1 MENTD
6 INIYE
11 LEEYLPIFKIVV
23 EAEETASDEAE
34 SIELLELKKQFS
46 EDMEPEVLKNITEEK
61 LVRLVKRYRNIVNK
75 KKMEC
80 GCKCQICGQTFLMD
94 NGKYYCEAHHLIPI
108 SEDGSQGSENVI
120 ILCANHHRMF
130 HYAKNNISIREENGE
145 KIISIDG
152 VCYRIAV

>member
-6 INIYE
+6 ISIYE
-11 LEEYLPIFKIVV
+11 LEEYLPVYKIGDGT
-23 EAEETASDEAE
+23 ENSASDEVE
-34 SIELLELKKQFS
+34 GIELLELKKYFS
-46 EDMEPEVLKNITEEK
+46 EDMEPETLKNITEEK

-75 KKMEC
+75 KKKEC
-80 GCKCQICGQTFLMD
+80 GCRCQICGLTFLMD
-94 NGKYYCEAHHLIPI
+94 NGNYYCEAHHLIPI

-130 HYAKNNISIREENGE
+130 HYAKNNINIREENGE

>member
-6 INIYE
+6 IKIYE
-11 LEEYLPIFKIVV
+11 LEEYLPIHKIVA
-23 EAEETASDEAE
+23 EIEETSSDEAE
-34 SIELLELKKQFS
+34 GMELLELKKQFS
-46 EDMEPEVLKNITEEK
+46 EDMEPKVLKNITEEK

-80 GCKCQICGQTFLMD
+80 GCRCQICGLTFLMD
-94 NGKYYCEAHHLIPI
+94 NGSYYCEAHHLIPI

-130 HYAKNNISIREENGE
+130 HYAKNNISIREQNGE
-145 KIISIDG
+145 RIISIDG

>member
-6 INIYE
+6 IRIYE
-11 LEEYLPIFKIVV
+11 LEEYLPIYKIAD
-23 EAEETASDEAE
+23 EPEKASSDEVE
-34 SIELLELKKQFS
+34 GIELLELKKHFS

-75 KKMEC
+75 KKKEC
-80 GCKCQICGQTFLMD
+80 GYRCQICGLTFLMD
-94 NGKYYCEAHHLIPI
+94 NGNYYCEAHHLIPI

>member
-6 INIYE
+6 IKIYE
-11 LEEYLPIFKIVV
+11 LEEYLPIIKIVYGT
-23 EAEETASDEAE
+23 EESSSDEVDGV
-34 SIELLELKKQFS
+34 ELLELKKQFS
-46 EDMEPEVLKNITEEK
+46 EDMESEVLKNISEEK
-61 LVRLVKRYRNIVNK
+61 LVRLVKRYRSIVNK

-80 GCKCQICGQTFLMD
+80 GCKCQICSRTFLMD
-94 NGKYYCEAHHLIPI
+94 NGNYYCEAHHLIPI
-108 SEDGSQGSENVI
+108 SEDGSQGIENVI

-145 KIISIDG
+145 MIINIDG

>member
-6 INIYE
+6 IKIYE
-11 LEEYLPIFKIVV
+11 LEEYLPVFKIVNGS
-23 EAEETASDEAE
+23 EETLTDESE
-34 SIELLELKKQFS
+34 GIELLELKKHFS

-61 LVRLVKRYRNIVNK
+61 LVCLVKRYRNIVNK

-80 GCKCQICGQTFLMD
+80 ECKCQICGHTFLMD

-108 SEDGSQGSENVI
+108 SEDGSQCSENVI